1 LRKEPIELLAEKF
14 NQQVEQEGYDCGEEK
29 ATEIIGLLIERVTFF
44 SDFWNQG
51 RFLFVRPNE
60 YDEQMARKKWNK
72 EVADVLA
79 SFSDKLTDSIV
90 ESTDDTKQML
100 WQVANEQGLGIGK
113 VMPGLRL
120 AMTGSSEGPD
130 LMGTIKVLGV
140 EEVRERIQQ
149 AIEALN

>member
-1 LRKEPIELLAEKF
+1 
-14 NQQVEQEGYDCGEEK
+14 
-29 ATEIIGLLIERVTFF
+29 LLIERVTFF

-51 RFLFVRPNE
+51 RFLFVKPSE

-72 EVADVLA
+72 EVAGVLT
-79 SFSDKLTDSIV
+79 SFADNLTNSLV

-100 WQVANEQGLGIGK
+100 WQVANEQGMGIGK

-130 LMGTIKVLGV
+130 LMSTIKVLGAK
-140 EEVRERIQQ
+140 EVSERIQQ
-149 AIEALN
+149 AIVALN